1 MLRLPNHAYEQT
13 DQCFPADF
21 FDFTASYTY
30 IQSDFHIGVLYKQ
43 LLIFTNEI
51 LLKIGLRYNFL
62 MGEYGVGR
70 GVVWTFNGPCDRN
83 ILDIYII
90 FGVGLYYF
98 YIDMNCMSFNKPHDK
113 DILDILNRLIW

>member
-1 MLRLPNHAYEQT
+1 MPMNKLK
-13 DQCFPADF
+13 CFPADF

-70 GVVWTFNGPCDRN
+70 GVVWTFNGPCVY
-83 ILDIYII
+83 LALAYII
-90 FGVGLYYF
+90 FT
-98 YIDMNCMSFNKPHDK
+98 
-113 DILDILNRLIW
+113 